1 MKAVALRSFSST
13 VNRYFI
19 YCRKSTESEDRQV
32 LSIDSQIQEC
42 HRLAKV
48 GGFEVA
54 ELLTESR
61 SAKAPGRPVFNAL
74 MDRLRRG
81 EAQGIICW
89 KADRLARNPVDGG
102 AVIWALKEQRI
113 DIVTPT
119 QTFSQANGN
128 VLLLY
133 IEFGMAQQFVD
144 DLSRNVKRGLYAK
157 ADKGWYPSLA
167 PLGYLNNKHKEKG
180 TRDISVDAERFPL
193 VRKMWDLMLA
203 GTHTVPQI
211 VRIANREWRFRTR
224 AMKRLGGKPLSVSA
238 LYRIFTSPFY
248 YGWYEYPRG
257 SGRWYRGS
265 HPAMITV
272 KEYDRIQVLLG
283 RKGQQ
288 RPIRHTFAFT
298 GLIRCGECE
307 RMITAEEK
315 HQLICPVCK
324 LKFAYR
330 HRDTCPSCNTR
341 IAGMSAPTMLYYVY
355 YRCTKRKEPRCS
367 QGAITVAD
375 LERQILSFLARLR
388 LSERAIQWANRY
400 LDEYRVQATN
410 LDAEFR
416 DSQGRA
422 YDDCL
427 KKLDNLV
434 DLHTSPHNINGSLLS
449 GDEYARRRTGLLRE
463 KARLDAIM
471 ASGVNTDRRYAAVK
485 DALAMAVAA
494 AAEFRNGD
502 VETKRRIVAR
512 IGSNLTLKD
521 GTLSIDAKIPFQII
535 ADFNAARERLP
546 RSIEPRNAGVVTDD
560 SGGVVVSLPSLC
572 GESIDVRTR
581 KWLRDALDTLL
592 KWVKAHPE
600 ETDKLLSEGDKLSVP
615 DRLAA

>member
-1 MKAVALRSFSST
+1 MKAVAFWFPSST
-13 VNRYFI
+13 VTRYFI

-32 LSIDSQIQEC
+32 LSIDSQNQEC
-42 HRLAKV
+42 HRLAQV

-54 ELLTESR
+54 DVLTESR
-61 SAKAPGRPVFNAL
+61 SAKAPGRPVFNAM
-74 MDRLRRG
+74 MDRIRRG

-102 AVIWALKEQRI
+102 AVTWALKEQHV

-128 VLLLY
+128 ILLLY

-180 TRDISVDAERFPL
+180 TRDIRVDAERFPL

-211 VRIANREWRFRTR
+211 VRIANKEWHFRTR
-224 AMKRLGGKPLSVSA
+224 PMKRLGGKPLSVGA
-238 LYRIFTSPFY
+238 LYKIFTSPFY

-257 SGRWYRGS
+257 SGRWYSGS
-265 HPAMITV
+265 HPPMITV
-272 KEYDRIQVLLG
+272 EEYDCVQALLG
-283 RKGQQ
+283 RKGRP

-298 GLIRCGECE
+298 GLIHCGECG

-324 LKFAYR
+324 VKFAYR
-330 HRDTCPSCNTR
+330 RHDTCPSCGTG
-341 IAGMSAPTMLYYVY
+341 IADMSGPTMLHYVY
-355 YRCTKRKEPRCS
+355 YRCTKRKEPRCT

-375 LERQILSFLARLR
+375 LEQQILGYLARLR
-388 LSERAIQWANRY
+388 LSERALQWANRY

-410 LDAEFR
+410 FDAEFR

-422 YDDCL
+422 YETCL
-427 KKLDNLV
+427 KKLSNLV
-434 DLHTSPHNINGSLLS
+434 DLHTSPQNINGSLLS
-449 GDEYARRRTGLLRE
+449 NDEYARRRAELLRE

-471 ASGVNTDRRYAAVK
+471 ASGINADRLYLAVK
-485 DALAMAVAA
+485 DVLTMAATA
-494 AAEFRNGD
+494 AAEFHRG
-502 VETKRRIVAR
+502 EAGTKRRILAR

-535 ADFNAARERLP
+535 ADFNAARHPLP
-546 RSIEPRNAGVVTDD
+546 TSIEPRN
-560 SGGVVVSLPSLC
+560 GGVVADDSRGAVVTLPSLC
-572 GESIDVRTR
+572 GGSIDVRTYKSR
-581 KWLRDALDTLL
+581 WRELVRRLLRSLGQQPDAPSHEPSDP
-592 KWVKAHPE
+592 VRE
-600 ETDKLLSEGDKLSVP
+600 DY
-615 DRLAA
+615 RRAA